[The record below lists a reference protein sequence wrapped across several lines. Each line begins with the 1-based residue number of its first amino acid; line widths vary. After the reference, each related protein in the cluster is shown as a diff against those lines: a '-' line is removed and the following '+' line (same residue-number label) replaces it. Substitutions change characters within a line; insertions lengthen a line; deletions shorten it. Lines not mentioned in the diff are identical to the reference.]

1 MDNGSETGS
10 KISNKTYSSD
20 LGSKTEIVDGI
31 EIKSERSTGKAIYSG
46 AASLGRFLTM
56 VFLFVAIFAGIIM
69 VIYGIIVIRRRHNH
83 SEKTQGTVV
92 SASCTHHRCYN
103 VKVTYTPGT
112 GAKQAHTFGG
122 IETHI
127 QYNAGDPITLYYGKN
142 DVTKV
147 DTWDS
152 STLLGQGIAFIV
164 GGVVIVALMLFLNYL
179 VRRFKVAAAIAGP
192 VELLGILV

>member
-1 MDNGSETGS
+1 METKNIEDIGSV
-10 KISNKTYSSD
+10 KSD
-20 LGSKTEIVDGI
+20 
-31 EIKSERSTGKAIYSG
+31 RSTGKAIYSG

-56 VFLFVAIFAGIIM
+56 VLLIVAIFSGVIM

-103 VKVTYTPGT
+103 VQVTYTPAT
-112 GAKQAHTFGG
+112 GPKQAHTFGG

-152 STLLGQGIAFIV
+152 STLLGQGIAFII
-164 GGVVIVALMLFLNYL
+164 GGVVIVALMLFLYYL

>member
-1 MDNGSETGS
+1 MDNGSE
-10 KISNKTYSSD
+10 ISNKTYSSD

-92 SASCTHHRCYN
+92 SASC
-103 VKVTYTPGT
+103 
-112 GAKQAHTFGG
+112 
-122 IETHI
+122 I
-127 QYNAGDPITLYYGKN
+127 
-142 DVTKV
+142 
-147 DTWDS
+147 
-152 STLLGQGIAFIV
+152 LLGRFACSSGEGNFSFFWFLFFEKFEAFEDLCMNIN
-164 GGVVIVALMLFLNYL
+164 GLYAQHQA
-179 VRRFKVAAAIAGP
+179 K
-192 VELLGILV
+192 